1 MEIKTLKLAAAEI
14 LNKGNFIKLESREW
28 KFYNSFF
35 DIIDTKL
42 HKPPKKRKKKIPKHI
57 CTIEFDKKILEAT
70 RLPKI
75 FHTPDVI
82 SLLFNMQTKKN
93 NATINYKLHKPTC
106 NRILSI

>member
-42 HKPPKKRKKKIPKHI
+42 HKPPKKERKKYLN
-57 CTIEFDKKILEAT
+57 TF
-70 RLPKI
+70 
-75 FHTPDVI
+75 V
-82 SLLFNMQTKKN
+82 LLNLTKKF
-93 NATINYKLHKPTC
+93 
-106 NRILSI
+106 